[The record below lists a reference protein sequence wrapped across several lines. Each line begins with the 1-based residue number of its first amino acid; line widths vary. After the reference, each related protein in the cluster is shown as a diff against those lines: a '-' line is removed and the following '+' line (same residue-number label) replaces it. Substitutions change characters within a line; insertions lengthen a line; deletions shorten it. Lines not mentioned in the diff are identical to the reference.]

1 MGLSTGIKAFNLH
14 GSTLIYD
21 PDLQLPNCVHTFL
34 WATDEGA
41 VDRYQTAIIG
51 PTIAAEPND
60 PALLDE
66 HLPRYLAWREKH
78 GTQWLASEKPYY
90 AARAS
95 EAIAEHAR
103 QEGRL
108 RVQAVL
114 KAAAEISGLDLAE
127 RHMRKVIDAGQH
139 YRGLQRPTLRVRRRV
154 THCYA
159 CKARLDN
166 STDVECVSCGWI
178 LCPCGACGCGY
189 MAF

>member
-1 MGLSTGIKAFNLH
+1 MGMSMAIKAFNLR
-14 GSTLIYD
+14 GSPLIYD
-21 PDLQLPNCVHTFL
+21 PDLQIPNCVHTFL
-34 WATDEGA
+34 WNIEEGA
-41 VDRYQTAIIG
+41 VDTYLSSAIG
-51 PTIAAEPND
+51 PTIADTPNE
-60 PALLDE
+60 PALLDA
-66 HLPRYLAWREKH
+66 HLPRYLAWREKY
-78 GTQWLASEKPYY
+78 GAQWRESQQPYY
-90 AARAS
+90 AGRAS

-103 QEGRL
+103 QEERL

-114 KAAAEISGLDLAE
+114 RAAAEISGLDLAE
-127 RHMRKVIDAGQH
+127 RHMRKVMDAGQH
-139 YRGLQRPTLRVRRRV
+139 YRGLQRPTLRERRRV